1 VPDPRP
7 LDGRAPAPSRARA
20 VATLWVAA
28 VAVVGLAALGE
39 RTWLA
44 RDLPLAAA
52 PPPPPSPVAPR
63 ERPSSPFLLVVIDGL
78 REAAVATMPAWRA
91 LAAEGEATGGTRGV
105 AAASGVALVGDP
117 TMSAPCVRAIVTGR
131 RPDLWASFR
140 NFDPVPVEGSV
151 IQLLA
156 ARRLRV
162 AHAGDGL
169 LPRLCPDAYRPDD
182 VATVP
187 RALLR
192 TVRELDDR
200 TFPRALEFARDPTV
214 DVLTVHLVAVD
225 LTGHASGAT
234 SEAYAAAV
242 AEADA
247 RLGELVLAF
256 RREHTG
262 AHVLV
267 TADHGL
273 SPAGTHGAGEP
284 EARRAPF
291 VLLGPRVAL
300 RRGLELAQEAL
311 ASTVAVMLHLRPPPL
326 AEAPPVLG
334 VLRLTTAER
343 RAALDAFAA
352 TRAAALAAAGRP
364 LEAHALEEVRAAAAA
379 GGRGGPG
386 EPALLRALLAL
397 DAPPSRRAAA
407 PVAALAL
414 AVVAFLLVL
423 AGARSG
429 APAGAIAAW
438 GVVVA
443 GLACAGAGSL
453 VHRASV
459 GAAPAAAFARG
470 LPCLAGAVA
479 VAVVALRRG
488 AVRARRGPVA
498 VAADGRVAGG
508 PWPAP
513 PFAGAALA
521 GAAVALVRSMRL
533 PIDGV
538 VHLPVLVGATL
549 VVGAGLA
556 SWRAGAAASRR
567 VRVGFPLAVLA
578 FVATTR
584 ALELAWGETWLLAEG
599 TSVLAPV
606 AVLAGFAAV
615 AALGARVPS
624 RGGAANAAWL
634 LLAAVAGFH
643 ALGGAESLGRLDP
656 GHAFVPGAAGASPP
670 STWAEGLLGAAARH
684 AVLWAVLL
692 AAAHASWRRGDA
704 AARGPAVVA
713 SLAVG
718 VATGAA
724 VLVAA
729 ASAWS
734 AWSWWMVCAV
744 PVVALAA
751 VDAVALAAA
760 GSALAAVARARPGTT
775 VRGGPGGRG

>member
-1 VPDPRP
+1 
-7 LDGRAPAPSRARA
+7 
-20 VATLWVAA
+20 
-28 VAVVGLAALGE
+28 
-39 RTWLA
+39 
-44 RDLPLAAA
+44 
-52 PPPPPSPVAPR
+52 
-63 ERPSSPFLLVVIDGL
+63 SPFLLVVIDGL
-78 REAAVATMPAWRA
+78 REAAVASMPAWQA
-91 LAAEGEATGGTRGV
+91 LAAEGEATGGTRGA

-131 RPDLWASFR
+131 RPDLWTSFR

-169 LPRLCPDAYRPDD
+169 LPRLCPDAYRPED

-234 SEAYAAAV
+234 GAAYAAAV

-291 VLLGPRVAL
+291 VLVGPRVAL
-300 RRGLELAQEAL
+300 RRRLEVAQEAL

-352 TRAAALAAAGRP
+352 ARAAALVAAGRS

-386 EPALLRALLAL
+386 EPALLRALMAL
-397 DAPPSRRAAA
+397 DAPPARRAAA

-414 AVVAFLLVL
+414 A
-423 AGARSG
+423 
-429 APAGAIAAW
+429 
-438 GVVVA
+438 
-443 GLACAGAGSL
+443 
-453 VHRASV
+453 
-459 GAAPAAAFARG
+459 
-470 LPCLAGAVA
+470 
-479 VAVVALRRG
+479 
-488 AVRARRGPVA
+488 
-498 VAADGRVAGG
+498 
-508 PWPAP
+508 
-513 PFAGAALA
+513 
-521 GAAVALVRSMRL
+521 
-533 PIDGV
+533 
-538 VHLPVLVGATL
+538 
-549 VVGAGLA
+549 
-556 SWRAGAAASRR
+556 
-567 VRVGFPLAVLA
+567 
-578 FVATTR
+578 
-584 ALELAWGETWLLAEG
+584 
-599 TSVLAPV
+599 
-606 AVLAGFAAV
+606 
-615 AALGARVPS
+615 
-624 RGGAANAAWL
+624 
-634 LLAAVAGFH
+634 
-643 ALGGAESLGRLDP
+643 
-656 GHAFVPGAAGASPP
+656 
-670 STWAEGLLGAAARH
+670 
-684 AVLWAVLL
+684 
-692 AAAHASWRRGDA
+692 
-704 AARGPAVVA
+704 
-713 SLAVG
+713 
-718 VATGAA
+718 
-724 VLVAA
+724 
-729 ASAWS
+729 
-734 AWSWWMVCAV
+734 
-744 PVVALAA
+744 
-751 VDAVALAAA
+751 
-760 GSALAAVARARPGTT
+760 
-775 VRGGPGGRG
+775 